1 MAGEC
6 TYTAHYAS
14 DDTFCT
20 AKHSVDQQPEL
31 GYLNGV
37 GTAKTC
43 PTVASSPFFEM
54 IGGSLFRKKL
64 EKGCLQYREVLADDE
79 RLKSI
84 EVFHAKIPGKSHHT
98 LEDTYRLV
106 AEHYWW
112 EGMYFQV
119 RDFVLGCEECHLRQT
134 EKACSEVGNVSRMVK
149 SHGRGVLSK
158 LNSQRV
164 AGQFC
169 DITLKTGNG
178 HLFLAHKAVLAAVS
192 EYFQELF
199 TEMDSAT
206 NPQPHVDLT
215 GFSEESL
222 LALLEF
228 SYTSTLTL
236 NLDTLT
242 EVAAMARHLRM
253 WPALE
258 ACSAIQKEKEA
269 DEQFSDPL
277 NPAGALTVK
286 PGSSSMNSR
295 RSQHSPAGRTVGF
308 KNTTEKDEGEALG
321 SVWSSPMQCRAHAVE
336 GTDESDGEVC
346 DRTLPAQCR
355 TQALHSPQPEDS
367 GFSCSPTR
375 RMKLMDF
382 KSPSS
387 KRKLCP
393 RPSSVV
399 ISTSPS
405 TSTRSSS
412 PSRRLLRS
420 TPGAALA
427 LRRLLPKIDLS
438 SKSKRR
444 SSYPPQFY
452 RAKSDFSP
460 VQSRAQPNPVTPLKV
475 KQEMVEEE
483 VCSAVLQ
490 DEVHC
495 PRAQEKYRLL
505 TFLGLQ
511 RKSLLPSP
519 EELSGWG
526 QKKRLRKLKVNDYSL
541 TARRKP
547 RTQALGRCGT
557 GLGDLVGVSSSLS
570 LCDMTRMDLL
580 KKVMKVEP
588 QEPKVTMAKSSKRK
602 NDASG
607 HMEHSSV
614 RATRSHSLLQADSK
628 GLKTERPLRSN
639 TRGPNKPI
647 PQPAGRERVAVQ
659 RAHAPPKRART
670 VRTKREPNLAISQPI
685 PYPGG
690 AHHYQGLT
698 VAPPKVR
705 APKDVT
711 SVDRPLRISGTK
723 SKRKLCYN
731 VGRTTDKHKGSRQN
745 KSDKGKHGCNDKTV
759 RLPLQQ
765 SGVGRGDQVRQS
777 RKSMAQRDGTGEKTE
792 VLHSA
797 RSWDASSTNYQD
809 YHTNPLYRAIKEEPA
824 DPIPLTQAFP
834 ASDAS
839 DLGKRQSKP
848 PVKLLDQGFL
858 FGLCRPPGGIK
869 REEESVDICL
879 TRSVSH
885 SSASRSDTS
894 PGLVRRDRISAR
906 ILPDRTGLDGPHWAG
921 VGNRSTLFSQR
932 MLLRVKKEEEE
943 TCVSQRPKAIR
954 SSAQHKDS
962 KRTCKVKREL
972 PKAKV
977 KKLYPMS
984 SRHTVMLE
992 SIQRA
997 QVKQLKGPCGQGS
1010 GGAHTCLQCRSSY
1023 RDCDALIMH
1032 RIRHIE
1038 GKHWPCPLCSKT
1050 FFRQKNVRNHIRTH
1064 NPKLYKCRHC
1074 VASS

>member
-1 MAGEC
+1 MAGER
-6 TYTAHYAS
+6 TSSAHYAG

-20 AKHSVDQQPEL
+20 TKHPADRQQEL
-31 GYLNGV
+31 AGYLNGV
-37 GTAKTC
+37 GAAQTC
-43 PTVASSPFFEM
+43 PTVAPSSLFEM

-64 EKGCLQYREVLADDE
+64 EKGCVQYREVLAEDK

-84 EVFHAKIPGKSHHT
+84 EAFHTKIPGKLHHT

-119 RDFVLGCEECHLRQT
+119 RDFVFGCEECHLKWT
-134 EKACSEVGNVSRMVK
+134 EKAERSEMGNISRLVK
-149 SHGRGVLSK
+149 SHSHGVLSK
-158 LNSQRV
+158 LNSQRE
-164 AGQFC
+164 AGLFC
-169 DITLKTGNG
+169 DITLKTGSG
-178 HLFLAHKAVLAAVS
+178 QSFQAHRAVLAAGS

-199 TEMDSAT
+199 TEMGSTTD
-206 NPQPHVDLT
+206 PQPHVDLT
-215 GFSEESL
+215 GFREESL

-236 NLDTLT
+236 NMNSLT
-242 EVAAMARHLRM
+242 EVATMARHLRM

-258 ACSAIQKEKEA
+258 ACSAIRREKEA
-269 DEQFSDPL
+269 SQQCSDPPS
-277 NPAGALTVK
+277 PAGALSVN
-286 PGSSSMNSR
+286 PGSSSVKCW
-295 RSQHSPAGRTVGF
+295 RSQHSPSGRTVGL
-308 KNTTEKDEGEALG
+308 KRMMERDEGETSG
-321 SVWSSPMQCRAHAVE
+321 SAWTSPMRCKEHTVE
-336 GTDESDGEVC
+336 GPDESDGDAC
-346 DRTLPAQCR
+346 DGTLPSPCQM
-355 TQALHSPQPEDS
+355 QALHPQQEDS

-387 KRKLCP
+387 KRKPCP

-399 ISTSPS
+399 ISSSPS

-438 SKSKRR
+438 SKSKRK
-444 SSYPPQFY
+444 SSYHQQVY
-452 RAKSDFSP
+452 RAKSDFP
-460 VQSRAQPNPVTPLKV
+460 PAQSRAQPYPVTPLKV
-475 KQEMVEEE
+475 KQEMAEEE
-483 VCSAVLQ
+483 VCGASLQ
-490 DEVHC
+490 DEIHS

-547 RTQALGRCGT
+547 RAQSLGRCGT
-557 GLGDLVGVSSSLS
+557 GLGDMVGVSSSLS

-580 KKVMKVEP
+580 KKVMKTESQEP
-588 QEPKVTMAKSSKRK
+588 QDTMEKSTKRK
-602 NDASG
+602 NDQTG
-607 HMEHSSV
+607 HMEHLSV
-614 RATRSHSLLQADSK
+614 RATRSRSLLQAGPR
-628 GLKTERPLRSN
+628 GLMTERPLRSN
-639 TRGPNKPI
+639 TRGPNKTV
-647 PQPAGRERVAVQ
+647 PQPAGRPRVAAQ
-659 RAHAPPKRART
+659 QTHAAPNRART
-670 VRTKREPNLAISQPI
+670 LRTKQEPIEHAVSQPA
-685 PYPGG
+685 PS
-690 AHHYQGLT
+690 AHHCQGLT
-698 VAPPKVR
+698 VAPQKAR
-705 APKDVT
+705 ALKAAAPL
-711 SVDRPLRISGTK
+711 DRPLRTNTTK
-723 SKRKLCYN
+723 SKHKLCYS
-731 VGRTTDKHKGSRQN
+731 VGRTTTDKCKGSRKNNLDKN
-745 KSDKGKHGCNDKTV
+745 KPGCNQETV
-759 RLPLQQ
+759 RPPTKQC
-765 SGVGRGDQVRQS
+765 GAGRGDQARQI
-777 RKSMAQRDGTGEKTE
+777 RKSTAHRNGTGGKAEAF
-792 VLHSA
+792 S
-797 RSWDASSTNYQD
+797 RSWDSSSTNYQD
-809 YHTNPLYRAIKEEPA
+809 YHTSPLYRAIKEEPA
-824 DPIPLTQAFP
+824 DPIPLTPTFP
-834 ASDAS
+834 TSDTS

-885 SSASRSDTS
+885 GSASCSDTS

-921 VGNRSTLFSQR
+921 LGNRSTHFSQR
-932 MLLRVKKEEEE
+932 MLLRVKKEEDEIGA
-943 TCVSQRPKAIR
+943 SHQPKAIR
-954 SSAQHKDS
+954 SSAQHNDS
-962 KRTCKVKREL
+962 KRSCKVKTEP
-972 PKAKV
+972 PKTKV
-977 KKLYPMS
+977 KKLYPVS
-984 SRHTVMLE
+984 SRHVVMLE
-992 SIQRA
+992 SVRRA
-997 QVKQLKGPCGQGS
+997 RSKQLKGTCSQGS
-1010 GGAHTCLQCRSSY
+1010 GGAHTCLQCRASY

-1074 VASS
+1074 FAS

>member
-134 EKACSEVGNVSRMVK
+134 EKAVSCRCLICSEVGNVSRMVK

-206 NPQPHVDLT
+206 NPQPHCHCPGN

-308 KNTTEKDEGEALG
+308 KNTAEKDEGEALG

-588 QEPKVTMAKSSKRK
+588 QEPKVNMAKSSKRK

-690 AHHYQGLT
+690 AHQYQGLT
-698 VAPPKVR
+698 VAPP
-705 APKDVT
+705 
-711 SVDRPLRISGTK
+711 
-723 SKRKLCYN
+723 
-731 VGRTTDKHKGSRQN
+731 
-745 KSDKGKHGCNDKTV
+745 
-759 RLPLQQ
+759 
-765 SGVGRGDQVRQS
+765 
-777 RKSMAQRDGTGEKTE
+777 
-792 VLHSA
+792 
-797 RSWDASSTNYQD
+797 
-809 YHTNPLYRAIKEEPA
+809 
-824 DPIPLTQAFP
+824 
-834 ASDAS
+834 
-839 DLGKRQSKP
+839 
-848 PVKLLDQGFL
+848 
-858 FGLCRPPGGIK
+858 
-869 REEESVDICL
+869 
-879 TRSVSH
+879 
-885 SSASRSDTS
+885 
-894 PGLVRRDRISAR
+894 
-906 ILPDRTGLDGPHWAG
+906 
-921 VGNRSTLFSQR
+921 
-932 MLLRVKKEEEE
+932 
-943 TCVSQRPKAIR
+943 
-954 SSAQHKDS
+954 
-962 KRTCKVKREL
+962 
-972 PKAKV
+972 KV

-1038 GKHWPCPLCSKT
+1038 GKHWPCP
-1050 FFRQKNVRNHIRTH
+1050 
-1064 NPKLYKCRHC
+1064 
-1074 VASS
+1074 